1 MCLGLCLV
9 FVHEPHS
16 DAYTCVSSLSLFINS
31 VLMSSTRRIFDFWK
45 CVAQLEDCSPLPSQT
60 LLKSLILDRRI
71 SFSAPAA
78 ARDDSNAS
86 TFCVNFATSLFCMQ
100 TNCQRMVECVAE
112 AYLKQSST
120 KEYKKWSST
129 AYLNRKI
136 RLQLLYLQPPPAGIT
151 C

>member
-1 MCLGLCLV
+1 MHILSSRYFACISSMHMCDTHLLSFFGCIRTCLIIMCLRMCLGLCLV

-16 DAYTCVSSLSLFINS
+16 DAYTCVSSLSLFMNS

-78 ARDDSNAS
+78 ARDDSKAS
-86 TFCVNFATSLFCMQ
+86 IFCVNFATSLFCMQ
-100 TNCQRMVECVAE
+100 TKCQRMVECVTE
-112 AYLKQSST
+112 A
-120 KEYKKWSST
+120 
-129 AYLNRKI
+129 
-136 RLQLLYLQPPPAGIT
+136 
-151 C
+151 